1 MDGGKPT
8 RSISSRFKLRMS
20 IHALKSIRG
29 AGGLNIY
36 AFFFLCALCFFA
48 GTLAWVFPTPAQS
61 SPLTVVARQD
71 HEPFSYADIHGEPAG
86 MLVDLWRLWAQ
97 RTGRPV
103 RFVLASTPELEQW
116 LKDGRADVWTGI
128 FPLGSHPDVLMT
140 DPVMLLFRAPTVTT
154 HEGVLAVRAAVRGDK
169 AELLAEI
176 SLGFHRLTEEDRRAM
191 LVRWWPQDDFVHVP
205 RERIALGALLG
216 STFLFLWAVGT
227 YVFYRFKLKGRS
239 QELLTVLAELRRK
252 NNALQ
257 SEIAERQQVE
267 RDKERLIQE
276 LREALEN
283 VRKLRGLLP
292 ICAYCK
298 KIRDDQGYWNQLE
311 SYISQH
317 ADVTFTHS
325 VCPECSKKI
334 YAELKAFKD
343 AEQQKKKAASG

>member
-1 MDGGKPT
+1 MDGGRFI
-8 RSISSRFKLRMS
+8 RSISSGLEFRMRN
-20 IHALKSIRG
+20 HAPKSMRG
-29 AGGLNIY
+29 AGGAKIC
-36 AFFFLCALCFFA
+36 AFFLLCALAFFS
-48 GTLAWVFPTPAQS
+48 GTLSWVCPGTAQLT
-61 SPLTVVARQD
+61 PLTVIARQD
-71 HEPFSYADIHGEPAG
+71 HEPFSYADLHGEPAG
-86 MLVDLWRLWAQ
+86 ILVDLWRLWAR
-97 RTGRPV
+97 RTGRPI
-103 RFVLASTPELEQW
+103 RFVLASTPELQEW
-116 LKDGRADVWTGI
+116 LEEGRADVWTGI

-140 DPVMLLFRAPTVTT
+140 DPVMLLFRAPTVSSL
-154 HEGVLAVRAAVRGDK
+154 EGVLAVRAAVRPDQ

-176 SLGFHRLTEEDRRAM
+176 SRGFHRLTEEDRRAM
-191 LVRWWPQDDFVHVP
+191 LVRWWPQNDFVHVP
-205 RERIALGALLG
+205 RARVVAAALLG

-227 YVFYRFKLKGRS
+227 YVFYRFKLKGRA

-257 SEIAERQQVE
+257 SEITERQQVE
-267 RDKERLIQE
+267 KDKERLIQE